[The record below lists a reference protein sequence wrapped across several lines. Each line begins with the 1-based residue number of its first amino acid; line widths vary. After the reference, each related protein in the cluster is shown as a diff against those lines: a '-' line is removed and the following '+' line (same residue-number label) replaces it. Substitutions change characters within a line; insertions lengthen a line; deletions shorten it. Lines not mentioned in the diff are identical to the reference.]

1 MLALTQAEFTEWIL
15 VPFFIFF
22 ARVCDVSLDTIR
34 IINVNQN
41 NRWVAALLG
50 FFQVMIWLLAV
61 KQVMQNLN
69 NFYYYFF
76 YAGGFA
82 AGNFIGLMIQEKLVK
97 GIVLIR
103 VISSQGLSL
112 LADQLMMLDIQSTQ
126 MEGVAHDQTQ
136 KTFLM
141 LAIVNRKRA
150 QQVVDTIE
158 RTYPGVFY
166 SVQDIRYA
174 SEDNLSKLGLF
185 RLRDRK
191 LASA

>member
-41 NRWVAALLG
+41 NRWVADLLG

-97 GIVLIR
+97 GIVLVR
-103 VISSQGLSL
+103 VISTQGLSL

-126 MEGVAHDQTQ
+126 MEGVAHDQIQ
-136 KTFLM
+136 KTYLM

-150 QQVVDTIE
+150 QLVVDTIE
-158 RTYPGVFY
+158 RTYPGAFY